1 MNDEP
6 ESWLQILCA
15 FPIIGPWVTIIAGL
29 FPIVIIGIIEG
40 LTGIDIGFGP
50 WVMLI
55 VSVALIPWLIFLE
68 RWQNVRMDLP
78 YVPIKL
84 LWVLPVFIFFSL
96 AELFGFF

>member
-1 MNDEP
+1 
-6 ESWLQILCA
+6 
-15 FPIIGPWVTIIAGL
+15 
-29 FPIVIIGIIEG
+29 
-40 LTGIDIGFGP
+40 
-50 WVMLI
+50 MLI